1 MASRIE
7 DYALLGDCQ
16 GAALV
21 SLDGSIDWLCLPRFD
36 SDACFAALIG
46 TEENGFWRI
55 APISPVRSGKRASR
69 NGPPPPATEIT
80 TDEGA
85 IILVD
90 FMAVGEPTP
99 DLVRLVIGK
108 TGHV

>member
-1 MASRIE
+1 MAPRIE

-16 GAALV
+16 SAALV
-21 SLDGSIDWLCLPRFD
+21 GLNGSIDWLCLPRFD

-55 APISPVRSGKRASR
+55 APISPVRSVKRAYR
-69 NGPPPPATEIT
+69 NGTLTLESEIT
-80 TDEGA
+80 TDEGT

-90 FMAVGEPTP
+90 FMAVGEATP
-99 DLVRLVIGK
+99 DLVRLVVGK
-108 TGHV
+108 TG